1 MYYAA
6 CSDDARWSVQSA
18 TCQPGGA
25 GDARPYQPPRRV
37 NQTAFGRKGDA
48 LQACF
53 ASLLDLDMD
62 EVPNFILEPDYMAA
76 IQSFLLPRERPCAT
90 LASPARGL

>member
-1 MYYAA
+1 M
-6 CSDDARWSVQSA
+6 
-18 TCQPGGA
+18 
-25 GDARPYQPPRRV
+25 

-62 EVPNFILEPDYMAA
+62 DVPNFILEQDYMAA